1 MRRTIDRLKREFG
14 YYRALLT
21 HPDTPWISRALLGA
35 AIAYFASPIDLIPD
49 FIPILGQLDDLL
61 IVTGLIRA
69 ALAFI
74 PSGVRTECRDKM
86 ARKIPGDCVGR
97 KSAGMSGNPGHGGMT

>member
-1 MRRTIDRLKREFG
+1 LKRELC

-21 HPDTPWISRALLGA
+21 HPGTPWISRALLGA
-35 AIAYFASPIDLIPD
+35 AIAYFVSPIDLIPD

-61 IVTGLIRA
+61 IVTGLIRT

-74 PSGVRTECRDKM
+74 PADVKTECRDQT
-86 ARKIPGDCVGR
+86 ALRI
-97 KSAGMSGNPGHGGMT
+97 AGEG